1 MRIERERTPLQ
12 ALLLAAA
19 AFAIGPEIAARAD
32 SIASKSTFLP
42 AVHVTGASGVYRTDV
57 SIFNPDPVSSV
68 QVVLYYTP
76 AGIDGTNLNGLRITP
91 DLRPRESVSLED
103 IVVAYLGYPDGF
115 GLLEI
120 QGSDPLIVTSNTYN
134 VGGALAGTYGQF
146 SPGQPER
153 KALGFDDSVFGDL
166 YVTGL
171 KNDPNFRTNLAIM
184 NPTGVSLEAGVQLV
198 GPAGG
203 DPWAGR
209 AYRLPPYSIVQINDL
224 FEKEFVAAGAP
235 RGGPYRL
242 TVFVNLS
249 NGARVL
255 CYASVT
261 DLRTGDPYLITG
273 EPIRP

>member
-1 MRIERERTPLQ
+1 MRIEKERAPVR

-19 AFAIGPEIAARAD
+19 ALAIVPALTVRAD
-32 SIASKSTFLP
+32 SIASTSSFLP
-42 AVHVTGASGVYRTDV
+42 AVHVIGASGVYRTDV
-57 SIFNPDPVSSV
+57 SIFNPDPVRSV
-68 QVVLYYTP
+68 QVILYYTP
-76 AGIDGTNLNGLRITP
+76 AGVDGTSLNGLRITP
-91 DLRPRESVSLED
+91 DLQPRESVSLED
-103 IVVAYLGYPDGF
+103 IVVNYLGYSSGF
-115 GLLEI
+115 GLLEVK
-120 QGSDPLIVTSNTYN
+120 GSDPLIVTSNTYN
-134 VGGALAGTYGQF
+134 VAGALAGTYGQF

-198 GPAGG
+198 GPTGG

-209 AYRLPPYSIVQINDL
+209 AYEIPPYSIVQINDL
-224 FEKEFVAAGAP
+224 FEREFAAAGAP

-249 NGARVL
+249 NGAKVL